1 VSEGPTSR
9 RRRRSGRRDGTSA
22 TQGAAVRVVK
32 VQKTYGGRLPVSGSE
47 PVRLTKYERE
57 KLERRKK

>member
-1 VSEGPTSR
+1 VIRKPIAKG
-9 RRRRSGRRDGTSA
+9 
-22 TQGAAVRVVK
+22 
-32 VQKTYGGRLPVSGSE
+32 YGGRLPVSGSE